1 MSELDTVPPVKSK
14 NDDEISLLD
23 LFAIIWNRKLFV
35 IIFDYFADV
44 SFTRNFNKAPEKLS
58 SNSMKQNSYDD

>member
-35 IIFDYFADV
+35 IIFTIIFFLCREV
-44 SFTRNFNKAPEKLS
+44 KEK
-58 SNSMKQNSYDD
+58 K